1 MTVTIQRAKGS
12 TFIGKGPSNH
22 WVVLDTNEEFG
33 GTEAG
38 CKPMEL
44 ILIALG
50 GCTAMDVES
59 LIRKMRT
66 PADDFKIEIT
76 SERSPEHPK
85 VYTKIHL
92 RLSFWGEK
100 LNENLIKK
108 AVDLS
113 QKKYCSVT
121 AMLRKTAEITN
132 EILINPYRN

>member
-1 MTVTIQRAKGS
+1 MPVTIQRAKGS

-22 WVVLDTNEEFG
+22 WVVLDNIKKFG

-44 ILIALG
+44 LLIALG

-59 LIRKMRT
+59 LLHKMHT

-85 VYTKIHL
+85 VYTKIHMKFL
-92 RLSFWGEK
+92 FWGENLK
-100 LNENLIKK
+100 KNLIEK
-108 AVDLS
+108 AVNLS
-113 QKKYCSVT
+113 QNKYCSVT
-121 AMLRKTAEITN
+121 AMLGKTAEITS
-132 EILINPYRN
+132 EILINSYHN

>member
-1 MTVTIQRAKGS
+1 MPVTIQRAKGS

-22 WVVLDTNEEFG
+22 WVVLDTKEELG
-33 GTEAG
+33 GSEAS
-38 CKPMEL
+38 CEPMEL

-59 LIRKMRT
+59 LTRKMHT

-108 AVDLS
+108 AIDLS

-121 AMLRKTAEITN
+121 AMLGKTAEITN